1 MNAPNPARTMPA
13 PFGHGHP
20 APPVLL
26 AEGLTRRFGG
36 FVAVHDV
43 TLALREGEI
52 HGLIGPNGA
61 GKSTLFNLL
70 TRMLPA
76 TAGRIRYRGTDISRM
91 PPAKVARMGL
101 VRSFQI
107 SALFGEM
114 TTRQN
119 LRVALMRPSGLGW
132 RAWVSDRTMGRF
144 DDAAADIAAQVG
156 LVDQMDLPASALP
169 YGRKRA
175 LELGMALALDPDV
188 LLLDEPL
195 AGVGHEEIDAV
206 CALIRKAAEGRTLLM
221 VEHNLGAVERLC
233 DRVTV
238 LQRGEVIASGGYA
251 EIAAH
256 PQVRTAYLGTEDD

>member
-1 MNAPNPARTMPA
+1 MNAPNFTHAMPA
-13 PFGHGHP
+13 PVGHGHP
-20 APPVLL
+20 ASPVLL

-43 TLALREGEI
+43 TLAFHEGEI

-76 TAGRIRYRGTDISRM
+76 SSGRILYRGHDISRM

-114 TTRQN
+114 TARQN
-119 LRVALMRPSGLGW
+119 LRVALMRASGLGW
-132 RAWVSDRTMGRF
+132 RAWVPDRTMNRF
-144 DDAAADIAAQVG
+144 DDAAMDIAARVG
-156 LVDQMDLPASALP
+156 LADVIDLAAATLS

-175 LELGMALALDPDV
+175 LELGMALALNPDV

-195 AGVGHEEIDAV
+195 AGMGHEDIDAV
-206 CALIRKAAEGRTLLM
+206 CTLIRTAAQGRTLLM
-221 VEHNLGAVERLC
+221 VEHNLDVVERLC

-238 LQRGEVIASGGYA
+238 LQRGEVIASGCYA
-251 EIAAH
+251 DIAAH